1 MVHGLQPGPLLFVNN
16 AVDVYTIFIGMLAAN
31 IAMGL
36 FGFSLIRVFVKV
48 VNVPKVILLP
58 IIVVMAVIGTY
69 SYNNSMNDVYIMLAA
84 GIIGFFMAKTNVGVP
99 GVIIGIILGSL
110 AEQNFTGSLIMSDGS
125 LSIFATSPICAVFLV
140 LSIISLLSPLYKGSL
155 MKLFKN

>member
-125 LSIFATSPICAVFLV
+125 LSTLLTSPICAVFLV

-155 MKLFKN
+155 IKLFKN